1 MDSSQKK
8 VVQESGRWLRVGTLA
23 LTTLSP
29 LINLLAERIRERQ
42 EAATTLKKIELAQNI
57 SSAVTGGR
65 TRERLQAVNAA
76 LTEVLEQLQHQPDNQ
91 ELLKKGEALSEEL
104 QDRWSKLSQRVA
116 ERGSEFSQLM
126 AERSSELSHELAK
139 RSQQVSKEL
148 RTRGRAAQQGLA
160 EQDRRL
166 WIFLGFGVGVSI
178 ASIITFLLLR
188 KRFKPLTND
197 DIPIQLTFNNTDAT
211 FDHVN
216 NGNIR
221 SFSAVS
227 AARVAPSTKAG
238 GQTQAEGTPNVPLAE
253 DQLEVGEPGETA
265 LPADARLIGVVSSK
279 QYYPPRTPITDITKS
294 SGQPLALIYFESEE
308 EAEAQGYT
316 AAR

>member
-1 MDSSQKK
+1 MDSSQKN
-8 VVQESGRWLRVGTLA
+8 VVQETGRWLRVGTLA

-42 EAATTLKKIELAQNI
+42 EAAATLKKIELAQNI
-57 SSAVTGGR
+57 SSAVTGGH

-91 ELLKKGEALSEEL
+91 ELLKKGEVLSEEL
-104 QDRWSKLSQRVA
+104 QDRWSKLSQ
-116 ERGSEFSQLM
+116 LM
-126 AERSSELSHELAK
+126 AERGSELSHELAK
-139 RSQQVSKEL
+139 RSQQVTKEL
-148 RTRGRAAQQGLA
+148 RTRSRAAQQGLA

-178 ASIITFLLLR
+178 ASVVTFLLLR

-197 DIPIQLTFNNTDAT
+197 DIPIQLTYDDTDAT
-211 FDHVN
+211 FDHIN

-227 AARVAPSTKAG
+227 AARVAPSTKASE
-238 GQTQAEGTPNVPLAE
+238 QTTSEVTPNVPVAE
-253 DQLEVGEPGETA
+253 DQSGTDESGEMT
-265 LPADARLIGVVSSK
+265 LRADARLIGVVSSK
-279 QYYPPRTPITDITKS
+279 QYYPARTPITEITES
-294 SGQPLALIYFESEE
+294 PDQSLALIYFASEE